1 MRGLLFLAAAVTLA
15 AGCETSR
22 GSSMGYYYTDDG
34 LPGCAFRYGYHPYYD
49 SSGPAPNAR
58 MDIARVE
65 RIALPRLIDRGGS
78 GVFVDGAPRLSLGG
92 DANGASPGSVVVD
105 RSAVMPPAPAP
116 PAPRVVG
123 PRS

>member
-1 MRGLLFLAAAVTLA
+1 MKKVLFLAAAVALT

-34 LPGCAFRYGYHPYYD
+34 LPGCAFRYGYYPYYD
-49 SSGPAPNAR
+49 SSGPAPTAR

-65 RIALPRLIDRGGS
+65 RVAIPRMIDRNGPGGFSGWTSPPPAGS
-78 GVFVDGAPRLSLGG
+78 GELS
-92 DANGASPGSVVVD
+92 AAAIAD
-105 RSAVMPPAPAP
+105 RSAILPPAPAP
-116 PAPRVVG
+116 AAPRVVG

>member
-1 MRGLLFLAAAVTLA
+1 MRKLLFLAAAATLA

-34 LPGCAFRYGYHPYYD
+34 LPGCAFRYDYYPYYD
-49 SSGPAPNAR
+49 SSGPAPTAR

-65 RIALPRLIDRGGS
+65 RVAIPRSIDRSDIWNGDGMMGPSGGGNTAGEQPAAAMS
-78 GVFVDGAPRLSLGG
+78 
-92 DANGASPGSVVVD
+92 D
-105 RSAVMPPAPAP
+105 RSAVMPPAPGP